1 MVIANFDKGST
12 REDVFR
18 IYQYDYGQILRI
30 QGLALL
36 LVVE

>member
-18 IYQYDYGQILRI
+18 IYQYAYGQILRI
-30 QGLALL
+30 HGLAIPSA
-36 LVVE
+36 VE